1 MPLIKRRMTIDGN
14 AVAYPKN
21 IRAVI
26 GTSFR
31 EILEYCGTDMDSVK
45 KIIAGGPMMGMS
57 IPDADMPVIKTS
69 NALLAFDRYDQKKTS
84 ACIRCGRCIKV
95 CPIGLMP
102 AEIEKSFKIKNIDEL
117 KELKVMLCMNCG
129 SCTYICPANRK
140 LAETNQLAKTL
151 IPRN

>member
-1 MPLIKRRMTIDGN
+1 
-14 AVAYPKN
+14 
-21 IRAVI
+21 
-26 GTSFR
+26 
-31 EILEYCGTDMDSVK
+31 
-45 KIIAGGPMMGMS
+45 MGMS

-102 AEIEKSFKIKNIDEL
+102 AEIEKAYKIKNIDEL

-140 LAETNQLAKTL
+140 LAESNQLAKVL